1 MVNWDILPF
10 QTLRRLYLLMP
21 RASRSWRVRDD
32 CIEIV
37 KNTAIQKY
45 GRQED
50 LAEEIGISRATVSKY
65 LNGRSVDIAQFKEI
79 SFFLGFNDGTDLA
92 CLPDGSPL
100 VQTSFKDTDKAPIQ
114 AIVPKAAP
122 QQSHRNS
129 FIVAETGGRSSTF
142 YGRHDE
148 TTTLTQWVLDDCCQV
163 LSVLGLGGIGKTTL
177 VQKVIAQFQSKFEI
191 VIWRSLRQSP
201 PLEELLSAILKS
213 IFPEPD
219 ITLPDS
225 TSEMIV
231 NLLQCL
237 RNMRCL
243 IVLDDMESI
252 FVGSDTKEG
261 VHLRAGYCRQ
271 GYEDYGELIRQLG
284 ESAHQSCLLLTSREK
299 PKEIAALEDEKGP
312 VRSLIL
318 RGLDSTSAQ
327 PLLEN
332 RKLTGTTTEF
342 NRLITVYDGNPL
354 SLKIVAS
361 TIQDLFASNI
371 AGFLAAGTIF
381 FGHVGQLLDE
391 QFNRLSSLEQDIMF
405 WLAIHQEPISHAELA
420 DNITTLISRRE
431 LLEALTSL
439 GRRSL
444 IETDNTLVSQQSV
457 VMEYTLERLVAQI
470 CREIVTGE
478 PVLLNSHALLK
489 ASAKDYIRESQIRLI
504 LEPVLSQLT
513 THFKAIRYI
522 VAQCQQIIEHLQQS
536 TSPASGYTT
545 GNLINLLC
553 QLQVDLTGYNFSHL
567 SVWQAYLCHT
577 NLHQVNFSHT
587 DLNGT
592 SFKAAFGGIL
602 TLDLSTDGTLLVTG
616 GTDGA
621 VRLWRIADGKLLWI
635 SRGHNHWVFSLS
647 FSPDQ
652 TKIISG
658 SPDATLRVWDVKT
671 GEQLNL
677 WRNTED
683 EVTTLDCSLENILV
697 VGGSAPQA
705 TLIDLETGK
714 YLRSFQGH
722 GGSRILAVA
731 FSPDGRTVLTGSTDH
746 TLKLWE
752 VETGNCLYTFV
763 GHTDGVRS
771 VTFSPDGKMIASGSI
786 DCTIKLWQIDG
797 GECWQ
802 TLTAHQRMIQA
813 LAFSP
818 DGLLLTSASL
828 DCTLRVWQVESGQCT
843 QVLKGHTKPVWSIA
857 YCPDGKTIIS
867 GGDDHAVKFWDIDT
881 GQCLKTWQ
889 GNSNAITSI
898 AFPTRAIDRD
908 RPTYLLASGS
918 EDRNIRLW
926 DIESGKCY
934 RTLVGHK
941 GRVVSLQYS
950 SDRQT
955 LLSGSWDGSAKLWN
969 INTGDCIATF
979 YGHTLLI
986 WCVAFSPDSQ
996 IIATASDD
1004 GTIRLW
1010 ESDGRCLQVLAEHQ
1024 GAVHTIAFSPDA
1036 QVLASGGIDGALR
1049 LWAIS
1054 EGKAASAT
1062 ILAAENSPIRTL
1074 TFSADG
1080 NYLIST
1086 SKEPTIKLWNLK
1098 TGQCEK
1104 MLKGHRETVWTIDMS
1119 SDGSQLASGGE
1130 DRTIKL
1136 WELASGT
1143 CLKTLMGHRN
1153 LVVSVS
1159 FHPEQPLLVSGCLDE
1174 TIKIWDI
1181 QTGACLNTLHVERPY
1196 EDMNITGVTGLSE
1209 AQKETLKTLGA
1220 IES

>member
-1 MVNWDILPF
+1 
-10 QTLRRLYLLMP
+10 MP

-37 KNTAIQKY
+37 KNTAIKA

-50 LAEEIGISRATVSKY
+50 LAERMGISRSTLSKY
-65 LNGRSVDIAQFKEI
+65 LNGRAVDIAQFREI
-79 SFFLGFNDGTDLA
+79 SFFLGFDDGIELA

-100 VQTSFKDTDKAPIQ
+100 AQTSFQHTSKAPIQ
-114 AIVPKAAP
+114 AIAAKAAP
-122 QQSHRNS
+122 PQSHRS
-129 FIVAETGGRSSTF
+129 SYIVVESEGRSSTF

-148 TTTLTQWVLDDCCQV
+148 ATILTQWVLGDRCQV
-163 LSVLGLGGIGKTTL
+163 LAILGLGGIGKTTL
-177 VQKVIAQFQSKFEI
+177 AQKVVEQLQAEFEI

-201 PLEELLSAILKS
+201 PLTEVLATILKS
-213 IFPEPD
+213 ILPD
-219 ITLPDS
+219 PDMTLPDS
-225 TSEMIV
+225 TSDMIV
-231 NLLQCL
+231 DLLQYLC
-237 RNMRCL
+237 NTRCL
-243 IVLDDMESI
+243 IVLDNMESI
-252 FVGSDTKEG
+252 FVGSDTKES
-261 VHLRAGYCRQ
+261 VHPRAGYYRQ
-271 GYEDYGELIRQLG
+271 GYEDYGELLKQLG
-284 ESAHQSCLLLTSREK
+284 ESPHQSCLVLTSREK
-299 PKEIAALEDEKGP
+299 PKEVAALEDEQGP

-318 RGLDSTSAQ
+318 RGLDPSAAQ
-327 PLLEN
+327 PLLAN
-332 RKLTGTTTEF
+332 RKLTGTATEF
-342 NRLITVYDGNPL
+342 ARLITVYDGNPL

-371 AGFLAAGTIF
+371 AEFLVAGTIF
-381 FGHVGQLLDE
+381 FGHIGELLDE
-391 QFNRLSSLEQDIMF
+391 QFNRLSLLEQDIMF

-420 DNITTLISRRE
+420 ENITTLISRRE

-444 IETDNTLVSQQSV
+444 IETDHTLVSQQSV
-457 VMEYTLERLVAQI
+457 VMEYMLERLVAQI
-470 CREIVTGE
+470 CREIVTAT

-489 ASAKDYIRESQIRLI
+489 ANAKDYIRESQTRLI
-504 LEPVLSQLT
+504 LEPILNQLE
-513 THFKAIRYI
+513 THYKATRYI
-522 VAQCQQIIEHLQQS
+522 ATQCQQMIKHLQQATPPS
-536 TSPASGYTT
+536 SGYTT

-553 QLQVDLTGYNFSHL
+553 QLQVDLTDYDFSHL

-577 NLHQVNFSHT
+577 NLHRVNFSYT

-592 SFKAAFGGIL
+592 LFKEAFGGIL
-602 TLDLSTDGTLLVTG
+602 TLDLSADGTLLATG

-621 VRLWRIADGKLLWI
+621 VRLWRITDGKLLWS
-635 SRGHNHWVFSLS
+635 SRGHNHWVFSLT

-658 SPDATLRVWDVKT
+658 SPDATLRIWDVVT

-677 WRNTED
+677 WRNTEG
-683 EVTTLDCSLENILV
+683 EVTTLDCSLQNILV
-697 VGGSAPQA
+697 VGGSAPQP
-705 TLIDLETGK
+705 TLIDLEAGE
-714 YLRSFQGH
+714 YLRQLQGH

-752 VETGNCLYTFV
+752 VDTGNCLQTFV

-771 VTFSPDGKMIASGSI
+771 VAFSPDGKIIASGSI
-786 DCTIKLWQIDG
+786 DRTIKLWQINRDN
-797 GECWQ
+797 CWQ
-802 TLTAHQRMIQA
+802 TLTGHQRMIQA
-813 LAFSP
+813 LAFNA
-818 DGLLLTSASL
+818 DGTLLTSASL
-828 DCTLRVWQVESGQCT
+828 DCTLRVWQVEAGQCT
-843 QVLKGHTKPVWSIA
+843 QVLKGHTKPVWSLA
-857 YCPDGKTIIS
+857 HSPDGKTITS
-867 GGDDHAVKFWDIDT
+867 GGDDHAVKFWDIET

-898 AFPTRAIDRD
+898 AFPTRNTDRD

-926 DIESGKCY
+926 DIETNQCC

-950 SDRQT
+950 PDRQT
-955 LLSGSWDGSAKLWN
+955 LLSGSWDGSAKLWD
-969 INTGDCIATF
+969 IATGDCLSTF

-986 WCVAFSPDSQ
+986 WCVAFSPDGHTL
-996 IIATASDD
+996 ATASDD

-1010 ESDGRCLQVLAEHQ
+1010 GIDGQCLQVLAEHQ

-1036 QVLASGGIDGALR
+1036 QVLASGGIDGVLR
-1049 LWAIS
+1049 LWTIS
-1054 EGKAASAT
+1054 GGKTVQAT
-1062 ILAAENSPIRTL
+1062 ILATENSPIRTL

-1098 TGQCEK
+1098 TGLCEK
-1104 MLKGHRETVWTIDMS
+1104 MLKGHRETVWTIAIS
-1119 SDGSQLASGGE
+1119 SDGSLLASSGE

-1136 WELASGT
+1136 WDLASGN
-1143 CLKTLMGHRN
+1143 CLKMLTGHRS

-1174 TIKIWDI
+1174 TLKVWDI
-1181 QTGACLNTLHVERPY
+1181 QTGACVNTLRVERPY
-1196 EDMNITGVTGLSE
+1196 EGMNITGVTGLTE
-1209 AQKETLKTLGA
+1209 AQKETLKNLGA
-1220 IES
+1220 IEF

>member
-1 MVNWDILPF
+1 
-10 QTLRRLYLLMP
+10 MP

-50 LAEEIGISRATVSKY
+50 LAEEIGISRSTVSKF
-65 LNGRSVDIAQFKEI
+65 LNGRAVDIAQFKEI
-79 SFFLGFNDGTDLA
+79 SFFLGFNDGTELA
-92 CLPDGSPL
+92 CLPDGSLLAQTPFRRAIETPL
-100 VQTSFKDTDKAPIQ
+100 QATSLE
-114 AIVPKAAP
+114 AAP
-122 QQSHRNS
+122 QQSHIS
-129 FIVAETGGRSSTF
+129 SHFITETGGMPSTF
-142 YGRHDE
+142 YGRLPE
-148 TTTLTQWVLDDCCQV
+148 TTILTQWMLTDRCQV
-163 LSVLGLGGIGKTTL
+163 LAVLGLGGIGKTTL
-177 VQKVIAQFQSKFEI
+177 VQKVIAQFQAEFEI

-201 PLEELLSAILKS
+201 PLEEVLSTILKS
-213 IFPEPD
+213 ILPDPD

-231 NLLQCL
+231 NLLHCL
-237 RNMRCL
+237 RNVRCL
-243 IVLDDMESI
+243 IVLDNMESI
-252 FVGSDTKEG
+252 FVGSDIKGG
-261 VHLRAGYCRQ
+261 VHSQAGYYRQ
-271 GYEDYGELIRQLG
+271 GYENYGELIQQLG

-299 PKEIAALEDEKGP
+299 PKEIAALEDEQGS

-318 RGLDSTSAQ
+318 RGLDPTSAQ
-327 PLLEN
+327 PLLAN
-332 RKLTGTTTEF
+332 RQLTGTTPEF
-342 NRLITVYDGNPL
+342 DRLITVYAGNPL

-371 AGFLAAGTIF
+371 AEFLAAGTIF
-381 FGHVGQLLDE
+381 FGHVGELLDE

-405 WLAIHQEPISHAELA
+405 WLAIHQEPVSQAELA

-439 GRRSL
+439 SRRSL
-444 IETDNTLVSQQSV
+444 IETDNILVSQQSV

-470 CREIVTGE
+470 CREIVAST

-489 ASAKDYIRESQIRLI
+489 ASAKDYIRESQVRLI
-504 LEPVLSQLT
+504 LKPILSQLT

-536 TSPASGYTT
+536 TSQVSGYTT

-553 QLQVDLTGYNFSHL
+553 QLQVDLTGYDFSHL
-567 SVWQAYLCHT
+567 SVWQAYLCQT
-577 NLHQVNFSHT
+577 NLHQVNFNHT

-592 SFKAAFGGIL
+592 SFKEAFGGIL
-602 TLDLSTDGTLLVTG
+602 TLDLSTDGTLLATG
-616 GTDGA
+616 GTDGV
-621 VRLWRIADGKLLWI
+621 VRLWRIVDGKLLWI
-635 SRGHNHWVFSLS
+635 SRGHNHWVFSLT
-647 FSPDQ
+647 FSSDQ

-658 SPDATLRVWDVKT
+658 SPDATLRIWDVKT

-677 WRNTED
+677 WRNTGG
-683 EVTTLDCSLENILV
+683 EVTTLDCSLENILI
-697 VGGSAPQA
+697 VGGSVPQA

-714 YLRSFQGH
+714 YLRRLQGH

-731 FSPDGRTVLTGSTDH
+731 FSPDSRTVLTGSTDH

-752 VETGNCLYTFV
+752 VETGNCLHTFV

-771 VTFSPDGKMIASGSI
+771 VTFSPDGKTIASGSI
-786 DCTIKLWQIDG
+786 DRTIKLWQMDSG
-797 GECWQ
+797 DCWQ
-802 TLTAHQRMIQA
+802 TLIGHQRMIQA

-818 DGLLLTSASL
+818 DGSMLTSASL
-828 DCTLRVWQVESGQCT
+828 DCTLRVWQVESAQCT
-843 QVLKGHTKPVWSIA
+843 QVLKGHTKPVWSLA
-857 YCPDGKTIIS
+857 YRLDGKTIIS
-867 GGDDHAVKFWDIDT
+867 GGDDHAIKFWDIKT
-881 GQCLKTWQ
+881 SQCIKTWQ
-889 GNSNAITSI
+889 GNSNAITST
-898 AFPTRAIDRD
+898 AFPTKTVDRN

-926 DIESGKCY
+926 DIETGQCC

-955 LLSGSWDGSAKLWN
+955 LLSGSWDGTAKLWDVA
-969 INTGDCIATF
+969 TGDCISTF

-986 WCVAFSPDSQ
+986 WCVAFSPDGHTV
-996 IIATASDD
+996 ATASDD

-1010 ESDGRCLQVLAEHQ
+1010 GMDGQCLQVLAEHQ
-1024 GAVHTIAFSPDA
+1024 GAVHSIAFSPDA
-1036 QVLASGGIDGALR
+1036 QILVSGGIDGVLR
-1049 LWAIS
+1049 LWTMS
-1054 EGKAASAT
+1054 EGKAAQAT
-1062 ILAAENSPIRTL
+1062 ILVTENSPIRTL
-1074 TFSADG
+1074 KFSANG
-1080 NYLIST
+1080 NYLISA
-1086 SKEPTIKLWNLK
+1086 SKDPTIKLWNLK

-1104 MLKGHRETVWTIDMS
+1104 MLKGHQETVWTIAIS
-1119 SDGSQLASGGE
+1119 SDGSLLASSGE

-1136 WELASGT
+1136 WDLASEN
-1143 CLKTLMGHRN
+1143 CLKTLTGHRN

-1174 TIKIWDI
+1174 TLKVWDI
-1181 QTGACLNTLHVERPY
+1181 QSGACVNTLHVERPY
-1196 EDMNITGVTGLSE
+1196 EGMNITGITGLTE
-1209 AQKETLKTLGA
+1209 AQKETLKILGA